1 MSFIITK
8 GKTSVSSLII
18 FCLVGL
24 VGAATIGAAYSMSIK
39 ESNRLIAESELIN
52 QDLLK
57 TLNWLTFTNKLKT
70 FQIKYPRSWR
80 FNISTKKE
88 SSGPVENIVF
98 LPKDAQGLDYAIFV
112 KKETE
117 EINGSTLTEQVNE
130 LRKLHPDHKDVE
142 NNQVEGIVYIE
153 NKGSWQALKAL
164 MVGEDGVVSLVYA
177 QERMINYSV
186 EDYERYE
193 GVFLRLLSTF
203 RFL

>member
-8 GKTSVSSLII
+8 GKTSVTSLII

-24 VGAATIGAAYSMSIK
+24 VGAATIGVAYSMSVK

-88 SSGPVENIVF
+88 SSGSVENIIF
-98 LPKDAQGLDYAIFV
+98 QPKDAQGLDYAIFV
-112 KKETE
+112 KKDTA
-117 EINGSTLTEQVNE
+117 EINGSTLPEKVAE
-130 LRKLHPDHKDVE
+130 LKKLHPEHKDVE
-142 NNQVEGIVYIE
+142 NSQVQGIVYIQ

-164 MVGEDGVVSLVYA
+164 IAGENGIISLVYA
-177 QERMINYSV
+177 QERIVNYSA